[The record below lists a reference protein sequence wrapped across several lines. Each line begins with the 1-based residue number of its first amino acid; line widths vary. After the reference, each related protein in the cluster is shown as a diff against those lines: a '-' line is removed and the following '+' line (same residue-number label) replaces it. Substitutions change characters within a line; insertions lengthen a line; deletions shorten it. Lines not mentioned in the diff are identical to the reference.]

1 MIKYKSPC
9 VTSGSRVVP
18 SCNPLRVSIDASL
31 VLAWSRAVE
40 NLSDGLIFSTKTSS
54 DWAVLYLNTEALRMF
69 GYSLDEV
76 VNRSIH
82 NLLPGCSEPGAGSD
96 DTSKE
101 GHFGRTLSGRRRDG
115 AAFEVDVG
123 LAAVHQGTAC
133 AVILQLRDMSSPLP
147 SREGKCVAHGRS
159 PSGDALSM
167 RVMDAL
173 CDLRE
178 SLREMD
184 CVGAAVEHPL
194 PLAHTRIISRMLC
207 TLIEEIRAENN
218 VSRAP
223 GLSSSGAPIRVLHIE
238 DNLSVAR
245 AIGRVLRL
253 KGYEVFS
260 AATREE
266 AIRHFDVHGWRP
278 DVILADFQ
286 LAGGSTSE
294 IIVAEIAARLG
305 SKPPTIVLAGTM
317 DLRTESAA
325 KSFADRVL
333 IKPVDFEVLLHE
345 LNVVL
350 NRDA

>member
-1 MIKYKSPC
+1 MTHTSTC

-18 SCNPLRVSIDASL
+18 PCNPLRVSIDASL
-31 VLAWSRAVE
+31 VLAWSKAVE
-40 NLSDGLIFSTKTSS
+40 HVSDGLIFSTKIAS

-69 GYSLDEV
+69 GYSRDEV

-82 NLLPGCSEPGAGSD
+82 DLLPGFSEPGAGSD
-96 DTSKE
+96 DTSKKR
-101 GHFGRTLSGRRRDG
+101 HFGRMLSGRRRDG
-115 AAFEVDVG
+115 AAFQVDVG
-123 LAAVHQGTAC
+123 LAAVHRDTAC
-133 AVILQLRDMSSPLP
+133 AVILQLRDMSNFMSSP
-147 SREGKCVAHGRS
+147 EGKFGMHGRS
-159 PSGDALSM
+159 PSSDAQSM

-184 CVGAAVEHPL
+184 CVRAAVEHPL
-194 PLAHTRIISRMLC
+194 PLADTRIISRMLC

-218 VSRAP
+218 GGGAP
-223 GLSSSGAPIRVLHIE
+223 SLSSSRAPIRVLHIE

-245 AIGRVLRL
+245 AIARVLRL
-253 KGYEVFS
+253 NGYEVFS

-266 AIRHFDVHGWRP
+266 AISHFDVHGWRP

-286 LAGGSTSE
+286 LARGRTSE
-294 IIVAEIAARLG
+294 TIVAEIAARLG
-305 SKPPTIVLAGTM
+305 SRPPTIVLAGTM

-345 LNVVL
+345 LDVVL